1 VEVNSELPV
10 PAALTLVK
18 ELLALVKWEPV
29 WIPQL
34 IWALWRREYRVNL
47 PMQDIVGRET
57 AAYSLY

>member
-1 VEVNSELPV
+1 VLPV

-34 IWALWRREYRVNL
+34 IGTLWRREYIVNL
-47 PMQDIVGRET
+47 PMQDIVGREA